1 MTLQKP
7 VTELDEPYSHA
18 DAKPVPWS
26 VACDALEEAA
36 VYWLS
41 TVRSDGRPHV
51 TPVAAVLLDGSLF
64 FSTGPHEQKALNL
77 AHNTRCILTTGCNR
91 FNEGLDI
98 VVEGEAVRSIERPQL
113 ERLAEL
119 FEEKYEGVF
128 GFQAGDGAFSMPEG
142 VAHVFEVAPV
152 KAFAYERSET
162 GGATRYRF

>member
-1 MTLQKP
+1 MTPQKP
-7 VTELDEPYSHA
+7 VTELDEPYSHP
-18 DAKPVPWS
+18 DAKPIPWP
-26 VACDALEEAA
+26 VAWDALDGAGI
-36 VYWLS
+36 YWLS

-64 FSTGPHEQKALNL
+64 FSTGPHEQKARNL
-77 AHNTRCILTTGCNR
+77 ASNARCILTTGCNK
-91 FNEGLDI
+91 FNEGRDI
-98 VVEGEAVRSIERPQL
+98 VVEGEAVRSIERSQL

-128 GFQAGDGAFSMPEG
+128 GFQAGNEGFSMPEG
-142 VAHVFEVAPV
+142 IAHVFEVAPL